1 VGIAV
6 AVVLVLLG
14 SLGFVIMSR
23 QRMKIAN
30 ELRLNQQNQKVSETE
45 QALMQVALRNQQLEE
60 EHLKNQ
66 LEIKTQELSAHT
78 LHVIQKNQLL
88 QKLYL
93 RLEETLKDDRKNVSK
108 NLKQI
113 MQEIN
118 QSFYP

>member
-1 VGIAV
+1 MGIAV

-45 QALMQVALRNQQLEE
+45 QALMQAALRNQQLEE
-60 EHLKNQ
+60 EYLKNQ

-78 LHVIQKNQLL
+78 LHVIQKISFCKNCICVW
-88 QKLYL
+88 KKP
-93 RLEETLKDDRKNVSK
+93 LKMTEKMFRK
-108 NLKQI
+108 I
-113 MQEIN
+113 
-118 QSFYP
+118 